1 MSTPSKDAAA
11 MRRAIALS
19 RKGFPTPNPHVGC
32 VITGQDG
39 SAVGEGW
46 CDYAGAP
53 HAEAMAL
60 GEAGTRAAG
69 GTAYVTLEPCN
80 HFGRTPPCSQALIRA
95 GVRRVVIAALDPNPV
110 AAGGAKALREAG
122 IEVEVGLLAE
132 SAAEVNH
139 QFLFAMAN
147 ARPEFTLKAAVGL
160 DGRIALPNGESKW
173 ITGPTARKAG
183 HALRAECGAVLV
195 GCRTVSADNPEL
207 TARVP
212 GVTNPPVRIV
222 LDPNRRLT
230 GKERVFDRQA
240 ETWHITGPIDLPALA
255 ADWYRRGITG
265 VLVEGGAITHGHFLQ
280 AGLADRIELFVA
292 PKVLGAG
299 PSWVHADELPN
310 PLGLGWE
317 IIKSSRR
324 GEDIQVSL
332 RKRFA

>member
-39 SAVGEGW
+39 SAVGDGW

-60 GEAGTRAAG
+60 DEAGTRAEG

-265 VLVEGGAITHGHFLQ
+265 VLVEGGAITHGHILR

-292 PKVLGAG
+292 PKVLGSG
-299 PSWVHADELPN
+299 PSWIQADGLPH
-310 PLGLGWE
+310 PLELGWE